1 MKRIDAIERAVV
13 LLVLGV
19 AVAMAGFALLAP
31 LFV

>member
-31 LFV
+31 LFG

>member
-19 AVAMAGFALLAP
+19 AVAMAGFALIAP
-31 LFV
+31 LFG